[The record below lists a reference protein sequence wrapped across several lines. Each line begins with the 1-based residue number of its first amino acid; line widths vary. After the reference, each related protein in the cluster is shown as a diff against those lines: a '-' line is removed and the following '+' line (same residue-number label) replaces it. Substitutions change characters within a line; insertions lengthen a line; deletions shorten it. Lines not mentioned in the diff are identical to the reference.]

1 MHTIAKIIIIINKK
15 KKIGKEYRINSSLLY
30 LKYFDKNSIDFSTTC
45 PKERSKIYRKNVASK
60 GTIIP
65 HKWRK
70 WPWNFFR
77 FFKSSTP
84 LLHNVSST
92 RHRTSFSMSLFRKV
106 NDRGMPGISSIENE
120 ITSGNKIFVLR
131 GGRGKREEGKEKRER
146 ERKVWRSVKMTPGL
160 PHSSCGARIAS

>member
-15 KKIGKEYRINSSLLY
+15 KKLEKNILNSSLLY

-45 PKERSKIYRKNVASK
+45 PKERSQRERSFLINGGSDHEISFAFLKV
-60 GTIIP
+60 
-65 HKWRK
+65 
-70 WPWNFFR
+70 
-77 FFKSSTP
+77 
-84 LLHNVSST
+84 
-92 RHRTSFSMSLFRKV
+92 RHLYYTTSRRTSFSMSLFRKV
-106 NDRGMPGISSIENE
+106 NDRGMPGMSSIENE